1 MIDWMVYFYKLT
13 ERDIVFNFQIFTIM
27 SVRITAHESNSLFTV
42 LGGGGRTGSTVQYET
57 VTE

>member
-1 MIDWMVYFYKLT
+1 MVYFYKLT

>member
-13 ERDIVFNFQIFTIM
+13 ERDIVFNFHIFTIM
-27 SVRITAHESNSLFTV
+27 SVRITARESNSLFTV
-42 LGGGGRTGSTVQYET
+42 LGGGRTGSTVHYET